1 MKISGYRRHGPQ
13 KMVILKALPQQELHN
28 VSNSGSIIGQNA
40 ELFNMSTLKVTPLSN
55 L

>member
-40 ELFNMSTLKVTPLSN
+40 KPPTGSTSKFIPLSK